1 MSTNEAGAAAP
12 ADPRR
17 WLALGILLIAN
28 FMNLIDVTIVN
39 VALPSMRDNL
49 GASDAQIEWVV
60 AAYVLAFALGLL
72 PFGRLG
78 DIVGRSRMFLIG
90 VAAFTLASA
99 LCGMAP
105 SIEMLIGARVLQG
118 LGGAMMT
125 PQVLAI
131 ATVTF
136 PPHERGQAFSLFG
149 LSAGLASVCGPVL
162 GGLLIDAQLFGLDWQ
177 PIFLVN
183 IPIGIAAIIAG
194 WFLIPRLPGHAE
206 LRNDYAGIAL
216 FLFFVLAPFIEGFLV
231 SLKPLAQ
238 LFSTPYS
245 FIPENGSF
253 AAYFSM
259 WESVPALG
267 MHIFNSFFISTVV
280 TAIVVAI
287 VVPAAYAFARFN
299 FTGAG
304 LLLAGFL
311 AVNMFSG
318 AVLLIPLFR
327 LMRTLGLLNTYWA
340 MIVPGAAF
348 LIPSSVWL
356 LRTYMMRIPRELD
369 EAAWVDGASR
379 LYTLRRVILPLAM
392 PGVVVVAIMTFIG
405 AYAQQF
411 IFALT
416 FNSKTEFM
424 PLPVGLFAFF
434 GKQEVIWNELMAAS
448 FVGILPVMIVIVFL
462 QRYLVAGLTAG
473 AVKQ

>member
-1 MSTNEAGAAAP
+1 M
-12 ADPRR
+12 
-17 WLALGILLIAN
+17 
-28 FMNLIDVTIVN
+28 IDRYKWYEIVLMY
-39 VALPSMRDNL
+39 A
-49 GASDAQIEWVV
+49 
-60 AAYVLAFALGLL
+60 
-72 PFGRLG
+72 
-78 DIVGRSRMFLIG
+78 
-90 VAAFTLASA
+90 
-99 LCGMAP
+99 GMA
-105 SIEMLIGARVLQG
+105 V
-118 LGGAMMT
+118 
-125 PQVLAI
+125 
-131 ATVTF
+131 
-136 PPHERGQAFSLFG
+136 
-149 LSAGLASVCGPVL
+149 
-162 GGLLIDAQLFGLDWQ
+162 
-177 PIFLVN
+177 
-183 IPIGIAAIIAG
+183 
-194 WFLIPRLPGHAE
+194 
-206 LRNDYAGIAL
+206 

-245 FIPENGSF
+245 FIPKNGSF
-253 AAYFSM
+253 DAYFSM
-259 WESVPALG
+259 WVSVPALG
-267 MHIFNSFFISTVV
+267 MHIFNSFFISSVV
-280 TAIVVAI
+280 TLIVVCI
-287 VVPAAYAFARFN
+287 VVPAAYAFARFQ
-299 FTGAG
+299 FGGSG
-304 LLLAGFL
+304 LLLGAFL

-327 LMRTLGLLNTYWA
+327 LMRQLGLLNSYWA

-348 LIPSSVWL
+348 LIPSSIWL
-356 LRTYMMRIPRELD
+356 LRTYMMRIPKELD

-392 PGVVVVAIMTFIG
+392 PGIVVVAIMTFIG

-434 GKQEVIWNELMAAS
+434 GKQEVQWNELMAAS

>member
-1 MSTNEAGAAAP
+1 MSDVARTEEIAVAESP
-12 ADPRR
+12 AIVKKTRARSTKAMIDRYK
-17 WLALGILLIAN
+17 WYELVGI
-28 FMNLIDVTIVN
+28 
-39 VALPSMRDNL
+39 
-49 GASDAQIEWVV
+49 
-60 AAYVLAFALGLL
+60 
-72 PFGRLG
+72 
-78 DIVGRSRMFLIG
+78 
-90 VAAFTLASA
+90 
-99 LCGMAP
+99 
-105 SIEMLIGARVLQG
+105 
-118 LGGAMMT
+118 
-125 PQVLAI
+125 
-131 ATVTF
+131 
-136 PPHERGQAFSLFG
+136 
-149 LSAGLASVCGPVL
+149 
-162 GGLLIDAQLFGLDWQ
+162 
-177 PIFLVN
+177 
-183 IPIGIAAIIAG
+183 
-194 WFLIPRLPGHAE
+194 
-206 LRNDYAGIAL
+206 YAGMAL

-231 SLKPLAQ
+231 SLKPLGL

-245 FIPENGSF
+245 FWPVNGSF
-253 AAYFSM
+253 DAYVTM
-259 WESVPALG
+259 WTSVPALG
-267 MHIFNSFFISTVV
+267 MHIFNSFFISSVV
-280 TAIVVAI
+280 TLIVVVI
-287 VVPAAYAFARFN
+287 VVPASYAFARFQFPGN
-299 FTGAG
+299 G
-304 LLLAGFL
+304 LMLAGFL

-327 LMRTLGLLNTYWA
+327 LMRSFGLLNTYWA

-348 LIPSSVWL
+348 LIPSSIFL

-392 PGVVVVAIMTFIG
+392 PGIVVVAIMTFIG

-434 GKQEVIWNELMAAS
+434 GKQEVVWNELMAAS